1 MTQISDFIKAWSNK
15 GDEVGNKATYWDTL
29 LRFLGV
35 LQKELDD
42 GTFIDYEK
50 SIKLNS
56 VEHFHGSIDAYI
68 PSTRVLIEQ
77 KSFVVDLFKPENR
90 PNGGHTEKITPY
102 EQARRYDNN
111 LLNNEKARYLVLW
124 NFSQIVV
131 YDVRTSLDVKPYI
144 IELKDLDH
152 DLSRLNF
159 LVDISQNQHLEKEK
173 RVSLAA
179 GELVGKIYTE
189 LLKIYAQYG
198 DIKEDKITKS
208 INALCVRLVFCL
220 YAEDAGLFNDH
231 EQFTVAS

>member
-1 MTQISDFIKAWSNK
+1 MC
-15 GDEVGNKATYWDTL
+15 
-29 LRFLGV
+29 
-35 LQKELDD
+35 
-42 GTFIDYEK
+42 
-50 SIKLNS
+50 
-56 VEHFHGSIDAYI
+56 
-68 PSTRVLIEQ
+68 
-77 KSFVVDLFKPENR
+77 
-90 PNGGHTEKITPY
+90 
-102 EQARRYDNN
+102 
-111 LLNNEKARYLVLW
+111 

-198 DIKEDKITKS
+198 DIKEDKIIKS

>member
-1 MTQISDFIKAWSNK
+1 MC
-15 GDEVGNKATYWDTL
+15 
-29 LRFLGV
+29 
-35 LQKELDD
+35 
-42 GTFIDYEK
+42 
-50 SIKLNS
+50 
-56 VEHFHGSIDAYI
+56 
-68 PSTRVLIEQ
+68 
-77 KSFVVDLFKPENR
+77 
-90 PNGGHTEKITPY
+90 
-102 EQARRYDNN
+102 
-111 LLNNEKARYLVLW
+111 

-179 GELVGKIYTE
+179 GDLVGKIYTE

-208 INALCVRLVFCL
+208 IK
-220 YAEDAGLFNDH
+220 
-231 EQFTVAS
+231 